1 MDNKLSSIK
10 YIAIEGVIG
19 AGKSSLANLLAS
31 KLGAN
36 LVLEEFELNPFL
48 EKFYDD
54 RKRYAFQTQMFF
66 LINRFKQQ
74 QQIMQPNLFLNYIVS
89 DYIFD
94 KDRIFAYLNLSGEEL
109 KLYETIF
116 PLLERDVPKPDLVI
130 FLQSSTDRLLQNI
143 KKRDRKIEKSL
154 SMNYLDEL
162 SNAYNSFFFKY
173 NKTPLLIVN
182 TSEFDFVNNQT
193 HFDELYNQIFRA
205 DRGFI
210 EYFNPDVRG

>member
-1 MDNKLSSIK
+1 MSSIK